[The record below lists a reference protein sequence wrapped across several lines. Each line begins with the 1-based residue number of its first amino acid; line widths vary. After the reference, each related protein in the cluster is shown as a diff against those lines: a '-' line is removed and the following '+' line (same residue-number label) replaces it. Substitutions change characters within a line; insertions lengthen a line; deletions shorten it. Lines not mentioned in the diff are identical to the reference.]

1 PAAGFARENKAPVA
15 LRIRDLYP
23 SSVDTRVLDD
33 NSGAISTCWQ
43 EGSQPG
49 HNPEAYRKHEP
60 GSRLNGRLSRLP
72 PPRQPL
78 NASRSAGPLTGQH
91 AIAAVEDLVLVHH
104 HRLAQSM
111 RLDIDDEGVEL
122 GTLHQRE
129 DVGEGMKTKVH
140 DVVRL
145 WCYGVNLG
153 PRLSLYKG
161 PKWYY
166 LR

>member
-1 PAAGFARENKAPVA
+1 
-15 LRIRDLYP
+15 
-23 SSVDTRVLDD
+23 
-33 NSGAISTCWQ
+33 
-43 EGSQPG
+43 
-49 HNPEAYRKHEP
+49 
-60 GSRLNGRLSRLP
+60 
-72 PPRQPL
+72 
-78 NASRSAGPLTGQH
+78 
-91 AIAAVEDLVLVHH
+91 
-104 HRLAQSM
+104 M
-111 RLDIDDEGVEL
+111 RLDIGDEGVEL